1 MQRTGAGRVFA
12 TLFLGVM
19 FGIYKHFTQMRML
32 QGGRDAYLAVQ
43 SQHFDRV
50 AQVHSAPSMVVAG
63 IILAGATFG
72 LYELIVVGITKILP
86 PATVVEE

>member
-1 MQRTGAGRVFA
+1 MARTGAGRVLA

-19 FGIYKHFTQMRML
+19 FGIYRHFTQMRML

-43 SQHFDRV
+43 NQHFDRV
-50 AQVHSAPSMVVAG
+50 AQIHSAPAMLVAG
-63 IILAGATFG
+63 IILAAVTFG
-72 LYELIVVGITKILP
+72 MYELIAVGITKILP

>member
-1 MQRTGAGRVFA
+1 MARTGAGRVLA

-19 FGIYKHFTQMRML
+19 FGIYTHFKQTRML
-32 QGGRDAYLAVQ
+32 QQGRDAYLAVQ
-43 SQHFDRV
+43 NQHFDRV
-50 AQVHSAPSMVVAG
+50 SQIHSAPAMLIAG

-86 PATVVEE
+86 PSTVVEE